1 MTLIVGLV
9 EDGKVYI
16 GADSLI
22 MWGSKSVQMSTNKIW
37 KTNEMVIGGAG
48 SLVHLQ
54 NLQYN
59 LKIPEVPK
67 QYLSSKN
74 GLIKYLSTE
83 FFPAFKTSLIRGA
96 LLEIK
101 DSVGVTDLDILI
113 GMHGRLFVIS
123 AQGAVN
129 ECVQGYC
136 AIGSGSE
143 FALGVLHTLQTTDTT
158 PEDKILRALDAA
170 AEHTYSVARPFSIE
184 SI

>member
-1 MTLIVGLV
+1 
-9 EDGKVYI
+9 
-16 GADSLI
+16 
-22 MWGSKSVQMSTNKIW
+22 MSTNKIW
-37 KTNEMVIGGAG
+37 KTDNMVIGGAG

-54 NLQYN
+54 TLQYN
-59 LKIPEVPK
+59 LEIPEIPEE
-67 QYLSSKN
+67 YLKTKN
-74 GLIKYLSTE
+74 GLIQYLHTD
-83 FFPAFKTSLIRGA
+83 FFPAFKTALIRGA

-101 DSVGVTDLDILI
+101 DSIGKADLDILI
-113 GMHGRLFVIS
+113 GIEGRLFVIS

-170 AEHTYSVARPFSIE
+170 AEHTYSVARPFKIE
-184 SI
+184 SV